1 MFPEVSPPL
10 LLLSSPPQILHPV
23 VLPLTI
29 AAYNLLSL
37 LNIVPKIEVEKKIAH
52 PHHHLR
58 SATPLLPNLLPLS
71 PSSHSADLFSHVDRY
86 NDHKEHSSSSSSHQS
101 SQTPS
106 PSVVDLVSERRKA
119 KALKVTSPNSLPAL
133 SHTPPP
139 LSLELSPRQLL
150 DAKMA
155 ELSQEPEGWDD
166 KVFSYSL
173 LISLLLT

>member
-133 SHTPPP
+133 SHTPPLCLLNSLHDSCLMRRW
-139 LSLELSPRQLL
+139 LSCLKNRRVGMTRS
-150 DAKMA
+150 
-155 ELSQEPEGWDD
+155 
-166 KVFSYSL
+166 SL
-173 LISLLLT
+173 IPSSSLCC